1 MTPLIDSLD
10 AACPGYV
17 PSVLA
22 EGLAYSWMSGFVRHV
37 AQARLDGREA
47 EVRAVFDVIE
57 RQLGT
62 DRPGWKLSDD
72 SNLAVVGFLEDLQN
86 GNLHM
91 PGSRPADFRAY
102 LGPRSLERWEG
113 LNGFWGAVE
122 HSKSGAKPD

>member
-17 PSVLA
+17 PSALA

-37 AQARLDGREA
+37 VQARLDGREA
-47 EVRAVFDVIE
+47 EVRAVFELIE

-86 GNLHM
+86 GNLHV

-102 LGPRSLERWEG
+102 LGPKSLRAWES
-113 LNGFWGAVE
+113 LNGFWEMVA
-122 HSKSGAKPD
+122 GAKPG